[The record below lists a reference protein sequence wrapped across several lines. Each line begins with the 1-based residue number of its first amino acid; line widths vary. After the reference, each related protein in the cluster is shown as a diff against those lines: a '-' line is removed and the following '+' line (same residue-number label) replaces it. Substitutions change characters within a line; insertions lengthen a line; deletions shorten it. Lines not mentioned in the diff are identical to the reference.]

1 MSLIKKDDFLINKN
15 NREYE
20 NPRSTSLTRVNSKSS
35 LYGTYKSKLT
45 RRSANSSPANERQ
58 SRFCISPTN
67 TIDLRKKLSQN
78 KSTEV
83 VNLNKQLDNKIEEM
97 EELRRLK
104 KSSDLIKINKLED
117 MFINPVFNSTLIEN
131 DLKKQNKL
139 HRKAKNYAAER
150 SNTDEI
156 QPEPRNKSNSLI
168 TSISKK
174 LPKSASSNSLLEEKK
189 IIS

>member
-67 TIDLRKKLSQN
+67 TIDLRKK
-78 KSTEV
+78 
-83 VNLNKQLDNKIEEM
+83 
-97 EELRRLK
+97 LRRLK